1 MTSSHQSGSS
11 TNSVVRRT
19 LVVGAVVSA
28 VGLALSSSLFPHPSQ
43 AQQPAPAA
51 LSVPAPATAPAPVM
65 VKGLP
70 DFTELVEKVGPSVVS
85 IRTTQRVSDEADD
98 GEGEEADAQMREFF
112 KRFFG
117 TPMPGQVPRKSTPK
131 KGADQGEERPRGLGS
146 GFILS
151 PDGLVMTNAHVV
163 DGADEVYVNL
173 TDKREFKAKVVGV
186 DKRTDVAV
194 LKIEASKLPAVAIG
208 DVNRL
213 KVGEWVMAIGTPFG
227 LDNTVTAGIVSAK
240 ARDTGEEIRFIQ
252 TDVAVNPGNSGG
264 PLINMRGEVVGIN
277 SQILSRSGGFMGI
290 SLSIPIDDAMK
301 VADQLR
307 SGGKVIRG
315 RIGVAIAP
323 LTKDVAESIGLGKA
337 VGAVV
342 QSVEPGTPADKA
354 GLEVGD
360 VITKF
365 AGQTIEKAQDLP
377 RLVGATKPGTKS
389 SIQVFRRGAYKD
401 LFVTV
406 AELDS
411 GKDKKVDAPVPAPAS
426 KLAASVLGLNVADL
440 TGEQKRELKQTGGVL
455 VEAVDGPAVRAGLR
469 PGDVILSVANVQI
482 GSVKEFEIVLA
493 KLDKSRPLSVLV
505 RRGEWAQYAVIHPG
519 K

>member
-1 MTSSHQSGSS
+1 
-11 TNSVVRRT
+11 
-19 LVVGAVVSA
+19 LIVGAVVSA

-43 AQQPAPAA
+43 AQQAPAVIA
-51 LSVPAPATAPAPVM
+51 APSTTPAPVI

-85 IRTTQRVSDEADD
+85 IRTTQRVSDDSDDDDD
-98 GEGEEADAQMREFF
+98 GEGPDAQMREFF

-117 TPMPGQVPRKSTPK
+117 TPMPNQMPRKSQPK
-131 KGADQGEERPRGLGS
+131 KGNDQGEERPRGVGS

-151 PDGLVMTNAHVV
+151 TDGLVLTNAHVV
-163 DGADEVYVNL
+163 DGADDVYVNL
-173 TDKREFKAKVVGV
+173 TDKREFKAKIVGV

-194 LKIEASKLPAVAIG
+194 LKIEATKLPAVAIG

-307 SGGKVIRG
+307 VGGKVIRG

-323 LTKDVAESIGLGKA
+323 VTKDVAESIGLGKP
-337 VGAVV
+337 VGALV
-342 QSVEPGTPADKA
+342 QSVEPGTPSEKA
-354 GLEVGD
+354 GIEAGD
-360 VITKF
+360 IITKF
-365 AGQTIEKAQDLP
+365 AGQSIEHAQDLP
-377 RLVGATKPGTKS
+377 RLVAATKPGTKS

-401 LFVTV
+401 LTVTV
-406 AELDS
+406 AELEAT
-411 GKDKKVDAPVPAPAS
+411 KIKADADEAPPT
-426 KLAASVLGLNVADL
+426 KLASSALGLGVIDL
-440 TGEQKRELKQTGGVL
+440 SAEQKRELKQNGGVL
-455 VEAVDGPAVRAGLR
+455 VEKVDGAAARAGLR
-469 PGDVILSVANVQI
+469 PGDVIMAVANVQI
-482 GSVKEFEIVLA
+482 SGVKEFDAVLA
-493 KLDKSRPLSVLV
+493 KLDKSRPVSVLV
-505 RRGEWAQYAVIHPG
+505 RRGEWAQYAVIRPT